1 MKYAII
7 RLKKSGG
14 IMKINLNFY
23 KNILYVL
30 IVFVIILGLFFGFWF
45 YRGYLEKYENA
56 EKYKDFVG
64 VTQPITEDISPKL
77 DIDFQNLQAANPD
90 IFAWLDIPDTTISYP
105 ILRSEKEDFY
115 LTHNADKEESQY
127 GAIYTQNY
135 NAADFSDFNTIIY
148 GHNMRDGSM
157 FGTLRNFK
165 DKEFFE
171 NHRIINI
178 YTPSK
183 KLTYTVFAAY
193 TNDDTHILF
202 DNDFSDIE
210 VRRKYIFDIQSGKKN
225 SNVDREINISEY
237 NKIITL
243 STCTTPSTKR
253 LLVQA
258 VLTKT
263 E

>member
-77 DIDFQNLQAANPD
+77 DIDFQNLQTANPD

-148 GHNMRDGSM
+148 GHNMRNGSM
-157 FGTLRNFK
+157 FAAATNYKNR
-165 DKEFFE
+165 DFFE
-171 NHRIINI
+171 QNPNI
-178 YTPSK
+178 YIYTEGHI
-183 KLTYTVFAAY
+183 LTYEVFSAFLYDDKHLMYSFDFYDAASY
-193 TNDDTHILF
+193 NEFLQTCLAP
-202 DNDFSDIE
+202 
-210 VRRKYIFDIQSGKKN
+210 QSSIKN
-225 SNVDREINISEY
+225 INWLPE
-237 NKIITL
+237 KQ
-243 STCTTPSTKR
+243 PSPF
-253 LLVQA
+253 
-258 VLTKT
+258 
-263 E
+263 

>member
-1 MKYAII
+1 MKV
-7 RLKKSGG
+7 K
-14 IMKINLNFY
+14 LNIF

-30 IVFVIILGLFFGFWF
+30 IVFVIILGVFFGIWY
-45 YRGYLEKYENA
+45 YRGYLEKHENA
-56 EKYKDFVG
+56 EKYKEHVEIINEES
-64 VTQPITEDISPKL
+64 QSY
-77 DIDFQNLQAANPD
+77 DIDFKILQEGNPD
-90 IFAWLDIPDTTISYP
+90 IYAWLDIPDTNISYP

-115 LTHNADKEESQY
+115 LTHNADGEESKY

-135 NAADFSDFNTIIY
+135 NDANFNDFNTIIY
-148 GHNMRDGSM
+148 GHNTRDGSM
-157 FGTLRNFK
+157 FGTLRDFK

-183 KLTYTVFAAY
+183 KLTYTVFAVY
-193 TNDDTHILF
+193 TNDDNHILF
-202 DNDFSDIE
+202 ENDFSDME
-210 VRRKYIFDIQSGKKN
+210 VRRRYIFDIQSGKKN
-225 SNVDREINISEY
+225 INVDREINISEY

-243 STCTTPSTKR
+243 STCTTPRTKR

-258 VLTKT
+258 VLTKI

>member
-1 MKYAII
+1 
-7 RLKKSGG
+7 
-14 IMKINLNFY
+14 MKINLNFY
-23 KNILYVL
+23 KYILYAL
-30 IVFVIILGLFFGFWF
+30 IVFVIILGLFFVFWF

-56 EKYKDFVG
+56 DKYKKHVEIIDEEN
-64 VTQPITEDISPKL
+64 QNY
-77 DIDFQNLQAANPD
+77 DIDFKTLQAANPD
-90 IFAWLDIPDTTISYP
+90 IYAWLDIPDTTISYP
-105 ILRSEKEDFY
+105 ILRSEEENFY
-115 LTHNADKEESQY
+115 LTHNADKEESNY

-165 DKEFFE
+165 DKEFFD

-178 YTPSK
+178 YTPAK
-183 KLTYTVFAAY
+183 KLTYTIFAAY
-193 TNDDTHILF
+193 TNDDSHILL
-202 DNDFSDIE
+202 DNDFTDIE

-225 SNVDREINISEY
+225 SNVDREINVSEY

-243 STCTTPSTKR
+243 STCTTPRTKR

-258 VLTKT
+258 VLTKI

>member
-1 MKYAII
+1 
-7 RLKKSGG
+7 
-14 IMKINLNFY
+14 MKIKLNFY

-30 IVFVIILGLFFGFWF
+30 IVFVIILVLFFGFLF
-45 YRGYLEKYENA
+45 YMGYSEKYENA
-56 EKYKDFVG
+56 EKYKEHIEIIDEEN
-64 VTQPITEDISPKL
+64 QNY
-77 DIDFQNLQAANPD
+77 DIDFKTLQAGNAD
-90 IFAWLDIPDTTISYP
+90 IYAWLDIPDTTISYP
-105 ILRSEKEDFY
+105 ILRSEEEDFY
-115 LTHNADKEESQY
+115 LTHNADKEESNY

-148 GHNMRDGSM
+148 GHNIRDGSM

-178 YTPSK
+178 YTPDK

-193 TNDDTHILF
+193 INDDSHILLE
-202 DNDFSDIE
+202 NDFSDIE

-225 SNVDREINISEY
+225 SNVDRDINISEY

-243 STCTTPSTKR
+243 STCTTPRTKR

-258 VLTKT
+258 VLTKI